1 VTVEKLVV
9 VKVEV
14 DLIVVQGWKMA
25 SKKPRF
31 LGFLKKP
38 KIRFLDYLF

>member
-1 VTVEKLVV
+1 MEKLVAV
-9 VKVEV
+9 EVEV

-31 LGFLKKP
+31 LGFLKKKP